1 MFYDQ
6 GMRINTPRYLIFGFA
21 LAFGSIVAIAAD
33 PPTKT
38 IKRVPVTDA
47 GSTNG
52 QDLFAHYCAVCHGN
66 DAKGT
71 GPAADA
77 LKKAPAD
84 LTQIARKNNGKFPEL
99 HVQRVIKGDDTVGA
113 HGSRDMPIWGEL
125 FKSLRSKEDS
135 ELRVNALMRYIEQIQ
150 AK

>member
-1 MFYDQ
+1 
-6 GMRINTPRYLIFGFA
+6 MRTSTLPNFFLGLALVLISTEA
-21 LAFGSIVAIAAD
+21 SAQEKKE
-33 PPTKT
+33 PTKA

-47 GSTNG
+47 RTMDG
-52 QDLFAHYCAVCHGN
+52 QELFTYYCAVCHGK
-66 DAKGT
+66 DGKGT

-84 LTQIARKNNGKFPEL
+84 LTQISRRAGGKFPEL
-99 HVQRVIKGDDTVGA
+99 HVMRVIKGDDMVGA

-125 FKSLRSKEDS
+125 FTSLNGKETT
-135 ELRVNALMRYIEQIQ
+135 ELRVNALMKYLEAMQ

>member
-1 MFYDQ
+1 
-6 GMRINTPRYLIFGFA
+6 MRILTPLYLLIPAVLTVSVA
-21 LAFGSIVAIAAD
+21 LRAQDSG
-33 PPTKT
+33 KT

-47 GSTNG
+47 ATLDG
-52 QDLFAHYCAVCHGN
+52 QQLFGHYCAVCHGN

-77 LKKAPAD
+77 LKKGPAD
-84 LTQIARKNNGKFPEL
+84 LTQIARKSGGTFPEV
-99 HVQRVIKGDDTVGA
+99 HVMRVIKGDDTVGA

-125 FKSLRSKEDS
+125 FTSLKGKETA
-135 ELRVNALMRYIEQIQ
+135 ELRVNALMRYLEKIQ